1 MALSSIYHRID
12 CTSCR
17 PILCEEY
24 DLLAHD
30 QLKNKTMSSL
40 SYSDDL
46 Q

>member
-1 MALSSIYHRID
+1 MVPSSIYHWVD

-24 DLLAHD
+24 DLLTHD

-40 SYSDDL
+40 NYSDDL